1 MFADNLDEFDDSR
14 FFFCHFFC
22 FLNSRVNVSVW
33 CDVLFREVVAN
44 LVEEYKL
51 CEKPEY
57 VDYGAQLETQTKPS
71 TQSTEL
77 PKS

>member
-1 MFADNLDEFDDSR
+1 M
-14 FFFCHFFC
+14 
-22 FLNSRVNVSVW
+22 
-33 CDVLFREVVAN
+33 VLFREVVAN

-57 VDYGAQLETQTKPS
+57 VDYGAQLETQTK
-71 TQSTEL
+71 QSIQLTEL